1 MSLLN
6 INRMNISLIKAEIYI
21 RNNISLSCIDFK
33 NFIKDN
39 ENWIEAA
46 KSYQKYKFAKNTF
59 I

>member
-1 MSLLN
+1 
-6 INRMNISLIKAEIYI
+6 MNISLIKAEIYI